1 MRMWEFDDNRAA
13 PSSLVLEQDFILR
26 IRRLHRLGTPH
37 LVANIAI
44 SEIPADY
51 SGRGTLQDAQKRLQA
66 LVLVQK
72 GSYCEMSNGDVFLI
86 WPDTPIAKI
95 FPEQAMMVILPYG
108 VAADD
113 FTKYV
118 TLFNIPNDYALLRER
133 SNHYVNASREM
144 SLTNED
150 ENSPANLLKSELTRG
165 PLTAWSVNLIEKLTK
180 DIDLCQFIR
189 SQSIYEYQKKDDSW
203 KQFVDE
209 AFIGLDDCK
218 AMFFP
223 HIDLSQPKHL
233 FLDLCQVLDRSL
245 LETLTSNYESVS
257 DMNLNLNLSLH
268 TVLGLEFA
276 QFTRRIPRSSRG
288 RVGFEIHCGDLLQD
302 FTQTLNAMG
311 TMRQEGFKLL
321 IDGVTP
327 DMLGYFNFARFD
339 VDFIKINV
347 CKDNAASLKFQAI
360 RENFVKLPKEKLIFF
375 HCDSEQALTAG
386 IDLGVTKFQGWL
398 VDDKARSWRKG

>member
-1 MRMWEFDDNRAA
+1 MWEFDDNRAA